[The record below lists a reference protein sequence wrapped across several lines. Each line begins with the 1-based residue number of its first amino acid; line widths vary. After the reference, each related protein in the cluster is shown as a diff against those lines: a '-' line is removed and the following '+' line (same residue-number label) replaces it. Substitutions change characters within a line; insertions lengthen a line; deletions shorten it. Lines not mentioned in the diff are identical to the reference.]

1 MSKKRTGLWIA
12 FGAVL
17 GAAAAGIS
25 YYLKYKSFNDEL
37 EQDFHDYE
45 EEEDAKEEK
54 NSGAVS
60 CGESGRSY
68 IHLNSGKCGEG
79 SAKESQSG
87 ESSGSCVGDEKKD
100 AAKEAEVKAEE
111 AGMDATEER
120 ETNAEANTT
129 EEQEANAEANAAE
142 EQEANAETNAAEEQE
157 ANAGTNAADPREKG
171 SQKETA
177 SHVTVEEDTEG
188 ADA

>member
-68 IHLNSGKCGEG
+68 IHLNSGKCAEG
-79 SAKESQSG
+79 SAKGSQS
-87 ESSGSCVGDEKKD
+87 EEISGSCGGDEKKD
-100 AAKEAEVKAEE
+100 VSKEAEIKAEW
-111 AGMDATEER
+111 TR
-120 ETNAEANTT
+120 RKNAKQT
-129 EEQEANAEANAAE
+129 
-142 EQEANAETNAAEEQE
+142 
-157 ANAGTNAADPREKG
+157 PK
-171 SQKETA
+171 
-177 SHVTVEEDTEG
+177 
-188 ADA
+188 

>member
-68 IHLNSGKCGEG
+68 IHLNSGKCAEG
-79 SAKESQSG
+79 SEKGSQS
-87 ESSGSCVGDEKKD
+87 EEISGSCGGDEKKD
-100 AAKEAEVKAEE
+100 VSKEAEIKAEE
-111 AGMDATEER
+111 AGMDAPEER
-120 ETNAEANTT
+120 
-129 EEQEANAEANAAE
+129 
-142 EQEANAETNAAEEQE
+142 E
-157 ANAGTNAADPREKG
+157 ANAGTNAADPREKE
-171 SQKETA
+171 SKKETA

>member
-54 NSGAVS
+54 T
-60 CGESGRSY
+60 
-68 IHLNSGKCGEG
+68 
-79 SAKESQSG
+79 
-87 ESSGSCVGDEKKD
+87 
-100 AAKEAEVKAEE
+100 AAPFP
-111 AGMDATEER
+111 AG
-120 ETNAEANTT
+120 NP
-129 EEQEANAEANAAE
+129 AAP
-142 EQEANAETNAAEEQE
+142 TS
-157 ANAGTNAADPREKG
+157 T
-171 SQKETA
+171 
-177 SHVTVEEDTEG
+177 
-188 ADA
+188 

>member
-54 NSGAVS
+54 NSGLCVTQALFYEILLFLFLHS
-60 CGESGRSY
+60 RGETPY
-68 IHLNSGKCGEG
+68 TFLK
-79 SAKESQSG
+79 AL
-87 ESSGSCVGDEKKD
+87 EK
-100 AAKEAEVKAEE
+100 
-111 AGMDATEER
+111 
-120 ETNAEANTT
+120 
-129 EEQEANAEANAAE
+129 
-142 EQEANAETNAAEEQE
+142 
-157 ANAGTNAADPREKG
+157 
-171 SQKETA
+171 
-177 SHVTVEEDTEG
+177 
-188 ADA
+188 

>member
-68 IHLNSGKCGEG
+68 IHLNSGKCAEG
-79 SAKESQSG
+79 SALPPTRSYIKHLGGHTQCLNSYPSKRR
-87 ESSGSCVGDEKKD
+87 SS
-100 AAKEAEVKAEE
+100 
-111 AGMDATEER
+111 
-120 ETNAEANTT
+120 
-129 EEQEANAEANAAE
+129 
-142 EQEANAETNAAEEQE
+142 
-157 ANAGTNAADPREKG
+157 
-171 SQKETA
+171 
-177 SHVTVEEDTEG
+177 
-188 ADA
+188 

>member
-68 IHLNSGKCGEG
+68 IHLNSGKCAEG
-79 SAKESQSG
+79 SAKGSQS
-87 ESSGSCVGDEKKD
+87 EEISG
-100 AAKEAEVKAEE
+100 
-111 AGMDATEER
+111 
-120 ETNAEANTT
+120 
-129 EEQEANAEANAAE
+129 
-142 EQEANAETNAAEEQE
+142 
-157 ANAGTNAADPREKG
+157 
-171 SQKETA
+171 
-177 SHVTVEEDTEG
+177 
-188 ADA
+188 

>member
-68 IHLNSGKCGEG
+68 IHLNSGKCAEG
-79 SAKESQSG
+79 SAKGSQS
-87 ESSGSCVGDEKKD
+87 EEISGSCGGDEKKD
-100 AAKEAEVKAEE
+100 VSKEAEIKAEE
-111 AGMDATEER
+111 AGMDAPEER
-120 ETNAEANTT
+120 
-129 EEQEANAEANAAE
+129 EANAEA
-142 EQEANAETNAAEEQE
+142 NAAEEQE
-157 ANAGTNAADPREKG
+157 ANAGTNAADPREKE
-171 SQKETA
+171 SKKETA

>member
-68 IHLNSGKCGEG
+68 I
-79 SAKESQSG
+79 QS
-87 ESSGSCVGDEKKD
+87 EEISGSCGGDEKKD
-100 AAKEAEVKAEE
+100 VSKEAEIKAEE
-111 AGMDATEER
+111 AGMDAPEER
-120 ETNAEANTT
+120 EANAEVNAPEEHKTNAEA
-129 EEQEANAEANAAE
+129 
-142 EQEANAETNAAEEQE
+142 NAAEEQE
-157 ANAGTNAADPREKG
+157 ANAGTNAADPREKE
-171 SQKETA
+171 SKKETA

>member
-54 NSGAVS
+54 KQRRRFLRGIRPLLHPLKLRQMR
-60 CGESGRSY
+60 GGLR
-68 IHLNSGKCGEG
+68 
-79 SAKESQSG
+79 
-87 ESSGSCVGDEKKD
+87 
-100 AAKEAEVKAEE
+100 
-111 AGMDATEER
+111 ER
-120 ETNAEANTT
+120 IPKRRDLRFMRR
-129 EEQEANAEANAAE
+129 
-142 EQEANAETNAAEEQE
+142 
-157 ANAGTNAADPREKG
+157 G
-171 SQKETA
+171 
-177 SHVTVEEDTEG
+177 
-188 ADA
+188 

>member
-68 IHLNSGKCGEG
+68 IHLNSGKCAEG
-79 SAKESQSG
+79 SAKGSQS
-87 ESSGSCVGDEKKD
+87 EEISGSCGGDEKKD
-100 AAKEAEVKAEE
+100 VSKEAEIKAEE
-111 AGMDATEER
+111 AGMDAPEER
-120 ETNAEANTT
+120 EADAEVNAPEEHKTNAEA
-129 EEQEANAEANAAE
+129 
-142 EQEANAETNAAEEQE
+142 NAAEEQE
-157 ANAGTNAADPREKG
+157 ANAGTNAADPREKE
-171 SQKETA
+171 SKKETA